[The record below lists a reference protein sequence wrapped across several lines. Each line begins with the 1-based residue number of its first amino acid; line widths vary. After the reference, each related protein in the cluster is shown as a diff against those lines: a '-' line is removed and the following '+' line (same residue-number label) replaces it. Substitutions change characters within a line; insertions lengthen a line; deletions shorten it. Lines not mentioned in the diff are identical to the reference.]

1 MRMGELVERPPLAL
15 ALRSQN
21 SELKFKHFLNFLY
34 NDLICAIHS
43 FLEGTESRVL
53 SEKAY
58 KYACTTDN
66 LTYQDVRARS
76 AQNGCIGV

>member
-1 MRMGELVERPPLAL
+1 MRMGELVERPPL

-58 KYACTTDN
+58 KYA
-66 LTYQDVRARS
+66 YH
-76 AQNGCIGV
+76 